1 MYWIVSVCTHD
12 IGRGWPHLGLAVR
25 VRKCFL
31 RGHRGPTRTGRS
43 SRDTAGQSGALPPAV
58 TLTCDGPVI
67 WGYARLVRVFDTVTR
82 RSTDKYIYS
91 PSQVDGPYWI
101 QLGFARAYG
110 LPAVR
115 ILLAPLAEA
124 VNYRHLRDH
133 GMAVVSWLPMLPVVR
148 GPNYGVIGMVSVAR
162 MLQ

>member
-1 MYWIVSVCTHD
+1 M
-12 IGRGWPHLGLAVR
+12 
-25 VRKCFL
+25 CFFPQVVFDSIQ
-31 RGHRGPTRTGRS
+31 RPDS
-43 SRDTAGQSGALPPAV
+43 IIEA
-58 TLTCDGPVI
+58 
-67 WGYARLVRVFDTVTR
+67 VRVFDTVTR